1 MKPQK
6 ATHTHTLPSR
16 SPPLIARYVKIADF
30 GLAKKTL
37 RTFTV
42 CGTPEYMAPEAVLS
56 RGHDTAV
63 DCWALG
69 VIIYEMVASFTPFNA
84 SQQMEIY
91 EVSECG

>member
-1 MKPQK
+1 M
-6 ATHTHTLPSR
+6 
-16 SPPLIARYVKIADF
+16 IARYVKIADF